1 MNLRTTMVD
10 FISGDSSRKKVVLR
24 REAPAKVSGVT
35 GYRGCPRTGVSPT
48 SGATP
53 AKIATGGS
61 NAPTCVHGASSGF
74 PAKVSVSP

>member
-1 MNLRTTMVD
+1 M
-10 FISGDSSRKKVVLR
+10 
-24 REAPAKVSGVT
+24 SGVT

-74 PAKVSVSP
+74 RSESPKGFAFTYFVVAVTAGGDGFPAKMSVSPW